1 MNRGAL
7 PLRRTHAKEEDVDA
21 ELNEQ
26 QRRAVGQR
34 SNVLVSASASSG
46 RRVLVGRL
54 MDLVLKDGISVDAIL
69 AMTFTEAAANEMKKR
84 LSASLQNE
92 RDASSDAEA
101 RAFLDRQITLL
112 QNAQISTIHS
122 FCLSIL
128 QSYPYIIGCSAHQ
141 VETIADNA
149 MTERFRDGVDAARR
163 TPGRSAQRMARSS
176 PRGEESVNCRP
187 SPICHSAS
195 RPT

>member
-1 MNRGAL
+1 MPNW
-7 PLRRTHAKEEDVDA
+7 
-21 ELNEQ
+21 NEQ
-26 QRRAVGQR
+26 QRRAVEIR
-34 SNVLVSASASSG
+34 DHNVLVSASAGSG
-46 RRVLVGRL
+46 KTTVLVGRL

-128 QSYPYIIGCSAHQ
+128 QSYPYIIGCSARQRH
-141 VETIADNA
+141 
-149 MTERFRDGVDAARR
+149 DGTLSHDGDGCRARR
-163 TPGRSAQRMARSS
+163 TPGRSAQRTGPDLLPAGG
-176 PRGEESVNCRP
+176 GER
-187 SPICHSAS
+187 
-195 RPT
+195 

>member
-1 MNRGAL
+1 
-7 PLRRTHAKEEDVDA
+7 
-21 ELNEQ
+21 
-26 QRRAVGQR
+26 
-34 SNVLVSASASSG
+34 
-46 RRVLVGRL
+46 
-54 MDLVLKDGISVDAIL
+54 SVDAIL

-112 QNAQISTIHS
+112 QNAQISTINS

-128 QSYPYIIGCSAHQ
+128 QSYPYIIGCSARQ

-149 MTERFRDGVDAARR
+149 MTERFRTMAMDAALAEHQ
-163 TPGRSAQRMARSS
+163 GEALSALAQIFS
-176 PRGEESVNCRP
+176 PRVEESGELR
-187 SPICHSAS
+187 
-195 RPT
+195 